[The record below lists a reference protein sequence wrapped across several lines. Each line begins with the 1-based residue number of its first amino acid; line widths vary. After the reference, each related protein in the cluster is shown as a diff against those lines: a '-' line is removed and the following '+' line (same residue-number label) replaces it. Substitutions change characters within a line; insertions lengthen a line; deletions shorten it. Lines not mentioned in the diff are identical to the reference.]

1 MRKIRHKMFVCS
13 MFNNDMLV
21 ILFQNSSLKK
31 IGMQSIKV
39 CIPISLLFTNTNSY
53 FHTVSLI
60 PISDS
65 LNTGFFPAFF
75 CSS

>member
-1 MRKIRHKMFVCS
+1 MQAL
-13 MFNNDMLV
+13 MLY
-21 ILFQNSSLKK
+21 
-31 IGMQSIKV
+31 
-39 CIPISLLFTNTNSY
+39 IPISLLFANTNTNTNTNTNSNSY

>member
-1 MRKIRHKMFVCS
+1 MQAL
-13 MFNNDMLV
+13 MLY
-21 ILFQNSSLKK
+21 
-31 IGMQSIKV
+31 
-39 CIPISLLFTNTNSY
+39 IPISLLFANTNSNSNSY